1 MAEVDVVE
9 VVRCK
14 DCGAARVLY
23 GDAIY
28 CSRFGLVITKDDFC
42 SKGYKKESEM
52 AEIRINLNESIK
64 FKPTDHGKDIDFC
77 SNGG

>member
-14 DCGAARVLY
+14 DCGAARVLH

-42 SKGYKKESEM
+42 SKGYKKESE
-52 AEIRINLNESIK
+52 
-64 FKPTDHGKDIDFC
+64 
-77 SNGG
+77 